1 VIPVKRYYGYILA
14 LLAEVLT
21 FHRHVLFQ
29 HGYLF
34 PWDFRGVHLPLATFI
49 AGSLRRGEMP
59 LWEPY
64 TYCGV
69 PIFANI
75 QAAIFYPPVLIAT
88 AASNWIGA
96 GSLPRLLAIAVAAQ
110 IFFAGICTFALLKRL
125 GAQAGAAFVAA
136 TVYQLGCFFAVQA
149 EHMGAMHSASWI
161 PLVWLAVVELRDGLR
176 WRWMA
181 ILSLALAMTI
191 LAGLPQVAVAAIGSA
206 IVLSLLVGLFRIGGA
221 DPLVCAGR
229 PRPALSST
237 NHVQPTPLPFRA
249 ATVRERYFH
258 PLRVLIA
265 CVWALLLA
273 AIQLI
278 PTAELTQNSVAKFRA
293 EWLKTGGGIKLGAL
307 YTLILPNYWGALDIG
322 KFHGPSDLTFLYL
335 YCSLLGLGLAL
346 AAICWKPD
354 RIARAFAVLT
364 LAASVWMLGDS
375 TPIGRAIFLA
385 LPVSVRIGIH
395 PEYTLPIFA
404 LGIAVLA
411 GLGANR
417 FLKPRWQIAAGA
429 IVAIDLLLVSSGRPF
444 NIEKGTTH
452 DALEGSPQL
461 AVQLQALASAPQP
474 PYRVDMADMPYAW
487 SSVWPIL
494 AVPTAN
500 GCDPMAPERTI
511 QLRLSFAPGERWGTC
526 YQVVNSQSPVLGL
539 ANVRY
544 VLSKSP
550 VPLTPIATVDGY
562 TIYENPRV
570 MPRFFFPRRLQSA
583 ANLADAARAL
593 HASDFDPEV
602 TAIVEG
608 DLAGPVAAGDV
619 EVSLYSANRID
630 LRTHSAG
637 DAFLVAADSWYPG
650 WQASIDGRPA
660 RLYPTDVAFRGLR
673 VPAGDHRIEMR
684 FVPKILWWSAM
695 VSLLAL
701 GGMLW
706 VLTGKSRKTF

>member
-1 VIPVKRYYGYILA
+1 VIPVKRYYGYILV
-14 LLAEVLT
+14 LFAEVLA
-21 FHRHVLFQ
+21 FHRQVLFQ

-75 QAAIFYPPVLIAT
+75 QAAIFYPPVLLAT
-88 AASNWIGA
+88 AASNCFGPA
-96 GSLPRLLAIAVAAQ
+96 SLPRLLAIAVALQ

-136 TVYQLGCFFAVQA
+136 TVYQMGCFFAVQA
-149 EHMGAMHSASWI
+149 EHMGAMHAASWI
-161 PLVWLAVVELRDGLR
+161 PLAWLAVVELRDGLR

-191 LAGLPQVAVAAIGSA
+191 LAGLPQVAVAAFGSA
-206 IVLSLLVGLFRIGGA
+206 IVLALLVGQPILAAGGQNLRIPKTKWHRASG
-221 DPLVCAGR
+221 L
-229 PRPALSST
+229 LS
-237 NHVQPTPLPFRA
+237 
-249 ATVRERYFH
+249 
-258 PLRVLIA
+258 VLIA
-265 CVWALLLA
+265 CVWALLLT

-278 PTAELTQNSVAKFRA
+278 PTAQLTQNSVAKFRA

-307 YTLILPNYWGALDIG
+307 YTLILPNYWGALDMG
-322 KFHGPSDLTFLYL
+322 KFHGPSDPTFLYL
-335 YCSLLGLGLAL
+335 YCSLLGLALAL
-346 AAICWKPD
+346 AAMCWRPD
-354 RIARAFAVLT
+354 RIARAFAILT
-364 LAASVWMLGDS
+364 LSATVWMLGDS

-385 LPVSVRIGIH
+385 LPMSVRIGIH
-395 PEYTLPIFA
+395 PEYTLPVFA

-411 GLGANR
+411 GLGASR
-417 FLKPRWQIAAGA
+417 FLQPRWQIAAGA
-429 IVAIDLLLVSSGRPF
+429 IIAIDLLLVSSGRPF

-461 AVQLQALASAPQP
+461 AARLQALASTPDP

-526 YQVVNSQSPVLGL
+526 YQVVNARSAVLGL

-544 VLSKSP
+544 VLSKSL

-570 MPRFFFPRRLQSA
+570 MPRFFFPRRLQTA
-583 ANLADAARAL
+583 GNLADAARAL
-593 HASDFDPEV
+593 HAPDFDPEE

-608 DLAGPVAAGDV
+608 NITGPLAPGDV
-619 EVSLYSANRID
+619 EVERYTANRID

-637 DAFLVAADSWYPG
+637 EAFLVAADSWYPG
-650 WQASIDGRPA
+650 WQAAIDGQPV
-660 RLYPTDVAFRGLR
+660 RLYPTDVAFRGLQ

-684 FVPKILWWSAM
+684 FVPKILWWSAT
-695 VSLLAL
+695 VSALAL
-701 GGMLW
+701 GGVAWALM
-706 VLTGKSRKTF
+706 SRRESHCSRR